1 MGNGEGEGGREGG
14 RGRGEREKQT
24 ALLLLLLLLLFLLLL
39 LLLFLLLL
47 CLVPGNLQPPLLLL
61 QPLILKKKKII
72 IYIINKFSIC
82 LQLWKVK
89 IYFIEPGSGDTHLY
103 SQHSRGKDR
112 GREISVNWR
121 LAWSTGQVP
130 GHPSYTEK
138 PCFQKKKKKKKDL
151 FYSVTHKH
159 VTPSSLR
166 SSQGGRGCPPKDF
179 VSRFAAGTAR
189 RALSVLRDI
198 PTFQHSTYPIAT
210 LKIHKLKELE
220 RGPAGGCCTVPARA
234 LQCTPGCSSPFSLHT
249 YSVR

>member
-1 MGNGEGEGGREGG
+1 
-14 RGRGEREKQT
+14 
-24 ALLLLLLLLLFLLLL
+24 
-39 LLLFLLLL
+39 
-47 CLVPGNLQPPLLLL
+47 LQPPLLLL

-138 PCFQKKKKKKKDL
+138 PCFQKKKKKKKG
-151 FYSVTHKH
+151 F
-159 VTPSSLR
+159 
-166 SSQGGRGCPPKDF
+166 
-179 VSRFAAGTAR
+179 
-189 RALSVLRDI
+189 I
-198 PTFQHSTYPIAT
+198 
-210 LKIHKLKELE
+210 
-220 RGPAGGCCTVPARA
+220 
-234 LQCTPGCSSPFSLHT
+234 LQCDTQACHSLISQVITGRQRLSS
-249 YSVR
+249 